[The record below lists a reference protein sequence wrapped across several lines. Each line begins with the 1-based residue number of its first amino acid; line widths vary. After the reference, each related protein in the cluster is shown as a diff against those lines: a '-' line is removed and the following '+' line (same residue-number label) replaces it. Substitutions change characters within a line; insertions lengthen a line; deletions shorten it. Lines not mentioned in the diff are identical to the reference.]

1 MEDNDAELVS
11 AVVTSE
17 NAREDPLV
25 TRRRVRFYNQPIFHF
40 NDAGEL
46 TGVDRRGRSR
56 VSVVAEVDPLDEQR
70 DRILGRIE
78 DLKEERLRLHQAQGW
93 KGTRRRNRYPMAQLL
108 EGTSSE
114 IQP

>member
-1 MEDNDAELVS
+1 MEDKDAELVS

-25 TRRRVRFYNQPIFHF
+25 TRRRVRFYNQPVFHF
-40 NDAGEL
+40 NDAGEWM
-46 TGVDRRGRSR
+46 GDDQRGRIQ
-56 VSVVAEVDPLDEQR
+56 VSVVAEVDPLDQQR

-78 DLKEERLRLHQAQGW
+78 DPKEECLRLHRAQRW
-93 KGTRRRNRYPMAQLL
+93 KGTRWRNLYPMAQLL